1 MLGLAHRVLELL
13 FKKGEH
19 LNLPP
24 PAGARMNG
32 LAYGTHTQGGLQS
45 IHGLHAASKSLVY
58 TWLNACG
65 STVLMP
71 STLYRVSYPPLLP
84 PKTKQLTVFG
94 FGQVPSISHSQAC
107 CLTPSS
113 SQCLGGSWCQ

>member
-19 LNLPP
+19 LNLHPP
-24 PAGARMNG
+24 GGAKLNG
-32 LAYGTHTQGGLQS
+32 LAHSTHTQGGLQS

-58 TWLNACG
+58 TWLNAYG

-71 STLYRVSYPPLLP
+71 STLYRVS
-84 PKTKQLTVFG
+84 
-94 FGQVPSISHSQAC
+94 
-107 CLTPSS
+107 
-113 SQCLGGSWCQ
+113 